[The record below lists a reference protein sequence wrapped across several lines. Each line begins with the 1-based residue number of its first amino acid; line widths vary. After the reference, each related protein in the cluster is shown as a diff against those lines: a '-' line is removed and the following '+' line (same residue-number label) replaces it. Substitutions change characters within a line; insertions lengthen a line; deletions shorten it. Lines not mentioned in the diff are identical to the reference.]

1 MSGLPLNVETETS
14 KQACNTTREED
25 GFFTTLAALRQVLT
39 PTNTQ
44 QQSVVQ
50 LLQKE
55 KRDLIKEMESIREDA
70 HAQQQLKLSAQEA
83 GARNEARLQ
92 HAEERIKWQQS
103 LFQQEERANARY
115 KELEVELT
123 HYGMLVAEVRHE
135 KEQAVQQIEDENQR
149 LTDSMI
155 QLESENKT
163 LQERCEQVEM
173 TSHKLQT
180 EVRQVS
186 LGLLQYMAAY
196 HTHNATS

>member
-1 MSGLPLNVETETS
+1 MSGLPLNVETP
-14 KQACNTTREED
+14 NREED

-44 QQSVVQ
+44 QQHVVQ

-70 HAQQQLKLSAQEA
+70 QQQLKLAQEA
-83 GARNEARLQ
+83 ARNEALQ
-92 HAEERIKWQQS
+92 HAEERIKCQQCLS
-103 LFQQEERANARY
+103 QQEERANARC

-123 HYGMLVAEVRHE
+123 HYGMLVAEVRQE
-135 KEQAVQQIEDENQR
+135 KEQAVQHAEDENQR

-173 TSHKLQT
+173 ANHKLQT
-180 EVRQVS
+180 EVRQVV
-186 LGLLQYMAAY
+186 GY
-196 HTHNATS
+196 ATWQRIINTQLV